1 MSDLDRAKALLQRN
15 ELAEAEQVL
24 WAVIR
29 GSDVRAHEAWLR
41 LGELHAA
48 RGHLRR
54 AVGAFRR
61 AQELDARGEYAFVL
75 HEAVSALGQVL
86 HRQKKPFLHPA
97 DELVRNRRLMTGEV
111 VAPPREAAWLE
122 AAEVL
127 LPSLNAAGRSAL
139 EQAIGFVRGGVLDE
153 SWSEQSPARQLEL
166 SAGEEVKAL
175 AESLRSLHLH
185 WYALLLDIEER

>member
-1 MSDLDRAKALLQRN
+1 MIEHAKALLGRN
-15 ELAEAEQVL
+15 DLAEAEKVL

-29 GSDVRAHEAWLR
+29 GAHVRAHEAWLR

-75 HEAVSALGQVL
+75 HEGVSALGQVL
-86 HRQKKPFLHPA
+86 HRQRKPFLHPA
-97 DELVRNRRLMTGEV
+97 DEFVRNRRLMTGEV
-111 VAPPREAAWLE
+111 VTAPREAAWLE
-122 AAEVL
+122 AAEAL
-127 LPSLNAAGRSAL
+127 LPTLNAAGRAAL

-153 SWSEQSPARQLEL
+153 PWSEQSLSRQLEI

-175 AESLRSLHLH
+175 AESLRALHLH
-185 WYALLLDIEER
+185 WYALLLDLEER

>member
-1 MSDLDRAKALLQRN
+1 VIEHAKALLGRN
-15 ELAEAEQVL
+15 DLAEAEKVL

-29 GSDVRAHEAWLR
+29 GADVRAHEAWLR

-86 HRQKKPFLHPA
+86 HRQRKPFLHPA
-97 DELVRNRRLMTGEV
+97 DEFVRNRRLMTGEV
-111 VAPPREAAWLE
+111 VAPLGAAAWLE
-122 AAEVL
+122 TAEAL
-127 LPSLNAAGRSAL
+127 LPTLNAAGRGAL

-153 SWSEQSPARQLEL
+153 PWSEQSLSRQLEL

-175 AESLRSLHLH
+175 AESLRSLHLA
-185 WYALLLDIEER
+185 WYEALLDLEER

>member
-1 MSDLDRAKALLQRN
+1 MIEHAKALLGRN
-15 ELAEAEQVL
+15 DLSEAEKVL

-29 GSDVRAHEAWLR
+29 GVDARAHEAWLR

-86 HRQKKPFLHPA
+86 HRQRKPFLHPA
-97 DELVRNRRLMTGEV
+97 DEFVRNRRLMTGEV
-111 VAPPREAAWLE
+111 VAPLGAAAWLE
-122 AAEVL
+122 TAEAL
-127 LPSLNAAGRSAL
+127 LPTLNAAGRAAL

-153 SWSEQSPARQLEL
+153 PWSEQSLSRQLEI

-175 AESLRSLHLH
+175 AESLRSLHLA
-185 WYALLLDIEER
+185 WYEALLDLEER